1 MSDPNTR
8 HARGLV
14 SVHPRGFGFFTE
26 EDTDPP
32 KSSFVT
38 PPELNAF
45 LADDVVEALVTT
57 GEDGRTTASNLRLI
71 DRPRTEIFGTVVIHR
86 GVAHL
91 KVDREVANTDW
102 LLVHTGPAPAA
113 GAHAL
118 ARIEDQRAVLVEVL
132 DTPDAQTLA
141 QVIARHGI
149 ATVVPPAAQAEA
161 ERARKIPH
169 TVNGRRDL
177 REVPTVTIDAAS
189 TRDIDDAISVLP
201 ADEDGAVRLLVSI
214 ADVSAFVPEGGALDQ
229 DARARATSVYLAGRV
244 IPMLPDGLSSEWI
257 SLLPGVDRM
266 CLTAELRIDPE
277 GTVVA
282 VDVYESLIRSWSRLT
297 YDEVADFLDHGDVS
311 PGIEPV
317 YEAAPWWRTV
327 SARLHM
333 ARTRRGGVEVARDE
347 TFVVLDA
354 VTGLATG
361 IEAHQP
367 TSAHVLIERCMV
379 AANEAV
385 ARWLVERGVPGVYRV
400 HDVPGPDAVRELSA
414 VAERF
419 GYASGFGSK
428 LSPLSLAAFDHQI
441 ATSPSEPA
449 IRGVLLRSL
458 GPARYTVFPS
468 THFGLGAPLY
478 LHFTS
483 PIRRYADLAVHRLV
497 KSYLHGSRTWSMRDP
512 ALESLARHIN
522 LRARLAARA
531 ETDRHRM
538 LVAGYMT
545 RHIGEHFSAR
555 VVKIRPFGVVAQIDT
570 TLVEGTLPFEAL
582 PEGPYTVEP
591 SGGAARS
598 PTKRYAVGDAVRVT
612 VVKTDPSLGRIEL
625 ALAPRA

>member
-1 MSDPNTR
+1 MTDPLVR
-8 HARGLV
+8 HARGTV

-26 EDTDPP
+26 ENTEAPA
-32 KSSFVT
+32 SSFVI

-45 LADDVVEALVTT
+45 LADDLVEALITV
-57 GEDGRTTASNLRLI
+57 GEDGRTNASALKLI
-71 DRPRTEIFGTVVIHR
+71 ERPRTELYGTVIVHR

-102 LLVHTGPAPAA
+102 PLVHAGPAPAA
-113 GAHAL
+113 GAHVL
-118 ARIEDQRAVLVEVL
+118 ARIDGAKAVLVDVPE
-132 DTPDAQTLA
+132 TPDAQTLA

-149 ATVVPPAAQAEA
+149 ATVVGPAALAEA
-161 ERARKIPH
+161 ERARGIAH

-201 ADEDGAVRLLVSI
+201 ADEDGAVRLMVSI
-214 ADVSAFVPEGGALDQ
+214 ADVSAFVPPGSPLDL

-277 GTVVA
+277 GAVVA
-282 VDVYESLIRSWSRLT
+282 VDVYESLIRSWARLT
-297 YDEVADFLDHGDVS
+297 YDEVAEFLDHGDVS
-311 PGIEPV
+311 PALEAV

-385 ARWLVERGVPGVYRV
+385 ARWLAERGVPGVFRV

-419 GYASGFGSK
+419 GYASGFGHT
-428 LSPLSLAAFDHQI
+428 LSPLALAAFDHQI
-441 ATSPSEPA
+441 SASPSEPA

-468 THFGLGAPLY
+468 SHFGLGASLY

-497 KSYLHGSRTWSMRDP
+497 KSYLHGTRAWSLRDP
-512 ALESLARHIN
+512 ELESLARHIN

-545 RHIGEHFSAR
+545 RHVGEHFSAR
-555 VVKIRPFGVVAQIDT
+555 VVKVRPFGVVAQIDT
-570 TLVEGTLPFEAL
+570 TLVEGTLAFDVL
-582 PEGPYTVEP
+582 PDGPYTVEP

-598 PTKRYAVGDAVRVT
+598 ATRRYAVGDAVRVT
-612 VVKTDPSLGRIEL
+612 VVRTDPSLGRIEL
-625 ALAPRA
+625 ALAPKP

>member
-1 MSDPNTR
+1 MTDPTTR
-8 HARGLV
+8 TARGRV
-14 SVHPRGFGFFTE
+14 AVHPRGFGFFTE
-26 EDTDPP
+26 EDVDPP
-32 KSSFVT
+32 RSAFVI

-45 LADDVVEALVTT
+45 LADDIVDATVTL
-57 GEDGRTTASNLRLI
+57 GDDGRSNATALRLVE
-71 DRPRTEIFGTVVIHR
+71 RPRTELFGTVVIHR
-86 GVAHL
+86 GAPHL

-102 LLVHTGPAPAA
+102 PLVHTGPAPAA
-113 GAHAL
+113 GAHVL
-118 ARIEDQRAVLVEVL
+118 ARVEGTKAVMVEVL
-132 DTPDAQTLA
+132 ETPDAQTLA

-149 ATVVPPAAQAEA
+149 ATVVTPEALAEA
-161 ERARKIPH
+161 QQARGIAH
-169 TVNGRRDL
+169 TATGRRDL
-177 REVPTVTIDAAS
+177 RDVPTVTIDAAS

-201 ADEDGAVRLLVSI
+201 ADEEGAIRLLVSI
-214 ADVSAFVPEGGALDQ
+214 ADVSAFVPEGGALDA
-229 DARARATSVYLAGRV
+229 DARRRATSVYLAGRV

-266 CLTAELRIDPE
+266 CMTAELRIDAE
-277 GTVVA
+277 GAVVA
-282 VDVYESLIRSWSRLT
+282 VDVYESVIRSWARLT

-311 PGIEPV
+311 PALEPV

-327 SARLHM
+327 SARLHVS
-333 ARTRRGGVEVARDE
+333 RTRRGGVEVARDE

-361 IEAHQP
+361 IEAHRP

-385 ARWLVERGVPGVYRV
+385 ARWLAERGVPGVFRV
-400 HDVPGPDAVRELSA
+400 HDVPGPDAVRELSE

-419 GYASGFGSK
+419 GYASGFGTR

-441 ATSPSEPA
+441 TGSPSEPA

-458 GPARYTVFPS
+458 GPARYTVHPS
-468 THFGLGAPLY
+468 AHFGLAAPLY

-483 PIRRYADLAVHRLV
+483 PIRRYADLQVHRLV
-497 KSYLHGSRTWSMRDP
+497 KAYLRGERTWSMRDP
-512 ALESLARHIN
+512 EVESLARHIN

-545 RHIGEHFSAR
+545 RHIGESFSAR
-555 VVKIRPFGVVAQIDT
+555 IVKVRPFGLVAQIDT
-570 TLVEGTLPFEAL
+570 TLVEGTLAFEVL
-582 PEGPYTVEP
+582 PDGPYQVEP
-591 SGGAARS
+591 AGGAARS
-598 PTKRYAVGDAVRVT
+598 AKHRYAVGDPVRVT
-612 VVKTDPSLGRIEL
+612 VMRTDASLGRVDL
-625 ALAPRA
+625 ALSPVG

>member
-1 MSDPNTR
+1 MSAPNTR
-8 HARGLV
+8 QARGHV

-26 EDTDPP
+26 ENTDPP
-32 KSSFVT
+32 ASSFVA

-45 LADDVVEALVTT
+45 LADDVVEALVTA
-57 GEDGRTTASNLRLI
+57 GDDGRTSASGLRLI
-71 DRPRTEIFGTVVIHR
+71 ERPRTELFGTVIVHR

-91 KVDREVANTDW
+91 KVDREVGNTDW
-102 LLVHTGPAPAA
+102 PLTHAGPAPAA
-113 GAHAL
+113 GAHVL
-118 ARIEDQRAVLVEVL
+118 ARIDGAKAALVEVL
-132 DTPDAQTLA
+132 ETPDAQTLA

-149 ATVVPPAAQAEA
+149 ATVVAPAARDEA
-161 ERARKIPH
+161 ERARGIAH
-169 TVNGRRDL
+169 TVDGRRDL

-214 ADVSAFVPEGGALDQ
+214 ADVSAFVPEGGALDR

-277 GTVVA
+277 GAVVA
-282 VDVYESLIRSWSRLT
+282 VDVYESLIRSWARLT

-311 PGIEPV
+311 PALEPV

-385 ARWLVERGVPGVYRV
+385 ARWLAERGVPGVYRV
-400 HDVPGPDAVRELSA
+400 HDVPGPEAVRELSE

-419 GYASGFGSK
+419 GYASGFGAR
-428 LSPLSLAAFDHQI
+428 LSPLALAAFDHQI

-458 GPARYTVFPS
+458 GPARYTVFAS

-497 KSYLHGSRTWSMRDP
+497 KSYLRGGRAWSLRDP
-512 ALESLARHIN
+512 ALEALARHIN
-522 LRARLAARA
+522 VRARLAARA

-538 LVAGYMT
+538 LVAGYMVQ
-545 RHIGEHFSAR
+545 HIGEHFSAR
-555 VVKIRPFGVVAQIDT
+555 VVKVRPFGLVAQIDT
-570 TLVEGTLPFEAL
+570 TLVEGTLAFEAL
-582 PEGPYTVEP
+582 PDGPYTVEP

-598 PTKRYAVGDAVRVT
+598 ATRRYGVGDAVRVT
-612 VVKTDPSLGRIEL
+612 IVGTDASLGRIDL
-625 ALAPRA
+625 ALAPKG

>member
-1 MSDPNTR
+1 MTDPHVR
-8 HARGLV
+8 HARGTV

-26 EDTDPP
+26 ENTTPP
-32 KSSFVT
+32 ASSFVI

-45 LADDVVEALVTT
+45 LADDVVEAVVTV
-57 GEDGRTTASNLRLI
+57 GEDGRTNASALKLLE
-71 DRPRTEIFGTVVIHR
+71 RPRTELFGTVVIHR
-86 GVAHL
+86 GAAHL

-102 LLVHTGPAPAA
+102 PLVHAGPAPAA
-113 GAHAL
+113 GAHVL
-118 ARIEDQRAVLVEVL
+118 ARVDGTKAVLVDVL
-132 DTPDAQTLA
+132 ETPDAQTLA

-149 ATVVPPAAQAEA
+149 ATVVAPAALAEA
-161 ERARKIPH
+161 ERARAIAH
-169 TVNGRRDL
+169 TVDGRRDL

-201 ADEDGAVRLLVSI
+201 ADEDGAVRLMVSI
-214 ADVSAFVPEGGALDQ
+214 ADVSAFVPAGSPLDR

-282 VDVYESLIRSWSRLT
+282 VDVYESLIRSWARLT

-311 PGIEPV
+311 PALEPV
-317 YEAAPWWRTV
+317 CEAAPWWRTV
-327 SARLHM
+327 SARLHL

-385 ARWLVERGVPGVYRV
+385 ARWLAERGVPGVYRV

-419 GYASGFGSK
+419 GYASGFGPT
-428 LSPLSLAAFDHQI
+428 LSPLALAAFDHQI
-441 ATSPSEPA
+441 SSSPSEPA

-468 THFGLGAPLY
+468 VHFGLGATLY

-497 KSYLHGSRTWSMRDP
+497 KAYLRGERAWSLRDP
-512 ALESLARHIN
+512 ELESLARHIN

-545 RHIGEHFSAR
+545 RHVGEHFSAR
-555 VVKIRPFGVVAQIDT
+555 VVKVRPFGVVAQIDT
-570 TLVEGTLPFEAL
+570 TLVEGTLAFDAL
-582 PEGPYTVEP
+582 PDGPYTVDP
-591 SGGAARS
+591 TGSSARS
-598 PTKRYAVGDAVRVT
+598 ATRRYAVGDPVRVT
-612 VVKTDPSLGRIEL
+612 VVRTDPSLGRIEL
-625 ALAPRA
+625 ALAPKA

>member
-1 MSDPNTR
+1 MTDPTVR
-8 HARGLV
+8 HARGTV
-14 SVHPRGFGFFTE
+14 AVHPRGFGFFNE
-26 EDTDPP
+26 ENTTPP
-32 KSSFVT
+32 LSSFVI

-45 LADDVVEALVTT
+45 LADDVVEAVITV
-57 GEDGRTTASNLRLI
+57 GDDGRTNASNLKLL
-71 DRPRTEIFGTVVIHR
+71 DRPRTELFGTVVVHR
-86 GVAHL
+86 GAAFL

-102 LLVHTGPAPAA
+102 PLTHAGPAPAA
-113 GAHAL
+113 GAHVL
-118 ARIEDQRAVLVEVL
+118 ARVDGAKAALVEVL

-149 ATVVPPAAQAEA
+149 ATVVSPAARDEA

-201 ADEDGAVRLLVSI
+201 ADEDGAMRLLVSI
-214 ADVSAFVPEGGALDQ
+214 ADVSAFVPEGGALDH

-257 SLLPGVDRM
+257 SLLPHVDKM

-277 GTVVA
+277 GAVVA
-282 VDVYESLIRSWSRLT
+282 VDVYESLIRSWARLT

-311 PGIEPV
+311 PAMEPV

-385 ARWLVERGVPGVYRV
+385 ARWLAERGVPGVYRV

-419 GYASGFGSK
+419 GYASGFGVK
-428 LSPLSLAAFDHQI
+428 LSPLALAAFDHQI

-458 GPARYTVFPS
+458 GPARYTVHPS
-468 THFGLGAPLY
+468 THFGLGANLY

-497 KSYLHGSRTWSMRDP
+497 KAYLHGTRTWSMRDP
-512 ALESLARHIN
+512 ALETLAQHIN
-522 LRARLAARA
+522 LRAKLAARA

-555 VVKIRPFGVVAQIDT
+555 VVKVRPFGVVAQIDT
-570 TLVEGTLPFEAL
+570 TLVEGTLAFEAL
-582 PEGPYTVEP
+582 PDGPYTVEP

-598 PTKRYAVGDAVRVT
+598 PTRRYAVGDAVRVT
-612 VVKTDPSLGRIEL
+612 VVKTDPSLGRIDL
-625 ALAPRA
+625 ALAPKA